1 MTIEEQDFV
10 NACKNIDMGVGEVV
24 ERLIVEEKIPLLEV
38 KIILANEVLKEK
50 ARRAI

>member
-38 KIILANEVLKEK
+38 KMILAEEITKERI
-50 ARRAI
+50 RRAI